1 MMSNNR
7 KRLKKPVVTRP
18 LTNTG
23 MKQFSD
29 FISSHHWNE
38 VLLEQNIDMKVRNFH
53 TTIRSKLDEYLP
65 EKIVM
70 VSCLDKKWM
79 SPQLKILLRKT
90 QREFYKKRKS
100 RKWKKLKKKYKL
112 LKKKTVQNFLLKLCK

>member
-1 MMSNNR
+1 M
-7 KRLKKPVVTRP
+7 
-18 LTNTG
+18 
-23 MKQFSD
+23 
-29 FISSHHWNE
+29 
-38 VLLEQNIDMKVRNFH
+38 LLEQNIDMKVINFH

-70 VSCLDKKWM
+70 VSSLDKKWM

-100 RKWKKLKKKYKL
+100 RKWKKLKKKFKL
-112 LKKKTVQNFLLKLCK
+112 